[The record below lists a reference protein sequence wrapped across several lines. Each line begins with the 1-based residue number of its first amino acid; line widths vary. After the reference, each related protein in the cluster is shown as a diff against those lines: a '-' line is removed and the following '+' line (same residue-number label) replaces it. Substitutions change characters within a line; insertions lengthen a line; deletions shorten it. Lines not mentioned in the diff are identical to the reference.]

1 MRPRWWWGVSNTHC
15 LCAVPVDAVSP
26 WWWRRRL
33 HPGSSQRRADLGE
46 SRASLHTAGEDPQRA
61 VRGKIFQ
68 RYRSRLLFWIF
79 KKIVTAP
86 YLIHGDK
93 IATIS
98 WCFFKHPSSLLAS
111 CSEKKLESLSDVKQ
125 VSKLMNSDVF
135 EFPGR
140 SLQLVLFLLCWRQ
153 TCSLRCLISDVWL
166 SSF

>member
-1 MRPRWWWGVSNTHC
+1 MP
-15 LCAVPVDAVSP
+15 SP
-26 WWWRRRL
+26 
-33 HPGSSQRRADLGE
+33 PGD
-46 SRASLHTAGEDPQRA
+46 EDDDFILVHHSDVQISEKA
-61 VRGKIFQ
+61 EQVYTQLAKILKEQYEVKYFSDC
-68 RYRSRLLFWIF
+68 RSRLLFRIF

-140 SLQLVLFLLCWRQ
+140 SLHLVLFLLCCKDEHVHR
-153 TCSLRCLISDVWL
+153 DV
-166 SSF
+166 